1 MACDPNTLMQDAAC
15 ITRCLTPGQ
24 YPLAM
29 LSALCQIAS
38 FSGPWLPLSGGT
50 LTGQLTV
57 NQAGAISTSWI
68 RQAADTQGVSLEM
81 SKRGQLGDINGVV
94 QANTGLF
101 QLRAFGWNGAAFVAA
116 GRMQVN
122 VDPSGDFSG
131 INSGSFYRF
140 QGVLPGTTAETEFA
154 RFSSTGLGLFG
165 TQVVGP
171 RNTGWTT
178 FTGVSTKNAGAFD
191 TGTVTTAQLA
201 SVVKA
206 IFDALVTHG
215 LIGA

>member
-1 MACDPNTLMQDAAC
+1 
-15 ITRCLTPGQ
+15 
-24 YPLAM
+24 M

-57 NQAGAISTSWI
+57 SHSGAVSSNWI

-81 SKRGQLGDINGVV
+81 SKRGQLGDANGVV

-101 QLRAFGWNGAAFVAA
+101 QLRAFGWNGAAFAGA
-116 GRMQVN
+116 GRMQIN
-122 VDPSGDFSG
+122 VDASGDFSG
-131 INSGSFYRF
+131 LNSGSYVRF
-140 QGVLPGTTAETEFA
+140 FGVVPATTVEIEFG
-154 RFSSTGLGLFG
+154 RFSSVGLSLFG

-171 RNTGWTT
+171 RNSGWTT
-178 FTGVSTKNAGAFD
+178 FTGASTKNAGGFD

-206 IFDALVTHG
+206 MFDAMVTHG